1 MEPLRSIESAALPL
15 DHDNVDTDVI
25 TPMKR
30 IMEGLEAMIAHA
42 FEPLRF
48 LPDGT
53 PDPKFPLNDPAR
65 RGARIL
71 IAGRNFGCGSSRE
84 TAVWAIAGL
93 GVRCLIAPSFGDI
106 FFANCFKNGLLPIVV
121 GEAEARRLMEMA
133 ADAAASFT
141 VDLEARE
148 IRPPRGA
155 PIPFSISAVR
165 REGLLNGLDEIGLA
179 LRRQKAIEEF
189 VTKDRATRPWIY
201 R

>member
-1 MEPLRSIESAALPL
+1 MEPFRTLASRAVAL
-15 DHDNVDTDVI
+15 DHDNIDTDVI
-25 TPMKR
+25 TPMRR
-30 IMEGLEAMIAHA
+30 IMEGMDSMIAHA

-48 LPDGT
+48 LPDGA
-53 PDPKFPLNDPAR
+53 PDPAFPFNEPAR
-65 RGARIL
+65 RGAQIL

-93 GVRCLIAPSFGDI
+93 GIRCVVASSFGDI

-121 GEAEARRLMEMA
+121 GEAEARRLMEL
-133 ADAAASFT
+133 ADDATALFT

-155 PIPFSISAVR
+155 PIPFAISAVR
-165 REGLLNGLDEIGLA
+165 REALLGGLDEIGLT
-179 LRRQKAIEEF
+179 LRREKAIDEF
-189 VTKDRATRPWIY
+189 VTRDRAARPWIY